1 MRQDVIDSLNG
12 TTMSS
17 YASVNQNA
25 RFEDSTGASKSSGIS
40 VGTVHMNYSAAYAS
54 RANDAG
60 GRDFDAA
67 DDEFF
72 EPENGSGEPNLI
84 LFPSVSDYM
93 DARDS
98 GETWTFAFD
107 LKGVGRVTA
116 TSSQV
121 SYGAGERG
129 PEDEGT
135 WWRYY
140 NTTENGKPVQRVT
153 SVSYNIESGTL
164 GDVMNALT
172 GAALSGSPGVLSTA
186 NGGCTDNGGY
196 IDIRFDMT
204 SDTEFTYGN
213 GSSSNNVGYFYLRI
227 NVDASDTE
235 QSVLDK
241 INDNLKADTALDI
254 YSYSANSDSA
264 SIGSLSP
271 RTVMVDA
278 PIWGG
283 ACNLWIQAGQ
293 EANQRIDFEYDSLS
307 LLALE
312 MEDTNVLTVDDANEA
327 IDTVKSALK
336 TVSEQR
342 SLFGAYQNRLEHAYN
357 INKNIEENTQASESL
372 IRDTDMASAMME
384 YSQLNI
390 LSQAGQAVMAQA
402 NQSNQGIL
410 KLLE

>member
-1 MRQDVIDSLNG
+1 M
-12 TTMSS
+12 
-17 YASVNQNA
+17 
-25 RFEDSTGASKSSGIS
+25 
-40 VGTVHMNYSAAYAS
+40 
-54 RANDAG
+54 
-60 GRDFDAA
+60 
-67 DDEFF
+67 
-72 EPENGSGEPNLI
+72 
-84 LFPSVSDYM
+84 FPSVSDYM

-140 NTTENGKPVQRVT
+140 NITENGKPVQRVT

-186 NGGCTDNGGY
+186 NGGY

-204 SDTEFTYGN
+204 
-213 GSSSNNVGYFYLRI
+213 
-227 NVDASDTE
+227 SDTE

-283 ACNLWIQAGQ
+283 ACNLWIQAGP